1 MDKYEYQLKLDQ
13 INKLIERND
22 YATALKI
29 ADNIDWKRVR
39 SVNTLSKVAD
49 IYEKNEKYE
58 ESRDLLMMAYERAPV
73 GRMIAYRLADLCIR
87 LEDYDQAIEY
97 YKDFVH
103 SAPKDPAK
111 LILKYKIFRGKGAAL
126 KDQIA
131 ILEEYRAQEY
141 EEQWALELAYL
152 YEEAGEI
159 EKCVNECDELIL
171 WFNDGKYVMKAM
183 ELKMRYEPLTPA
195 QQEKYE
201 LRMNKTKLVDAQDN
215 SNMLNAY
222 QQEQPAPDGYEQQY
236 TEGYPE
242 GYDPAYEQEYAGMNG
257 YEQNYGQN
265 AGYGQN
271 GEAYYGNGQP
281 YGDDLPKI
289 QDPENLGGDGY
300 QVEADGQMVLQ
311 MPDYQPVDRQI
322 TGQMTIQEILSE
334 WEKARQPL
342 QEEENAEN
350 KEAAPEETT
359 AAAGAVP
366 EKTET
371 PAEKSVQEN
380 TQSQAASAP
389 EPEDRV
395 NGESAGELAP
405 EENAGIS
412 EEEELPEIAMPEEPS
427 EISEEDDL
435 PEIAMPED
443 LEGETASVSAT
454 EATEDETPASEPIEG
469 KTEREATP
477 APEETTAI
485 SEEDDLPEIA
495 MPEDLEGEPVSASAT
510 EGIED
515 KAPVSEPIED
525 KTEKEATSEPE
536 DGITE
541 AGFGTSMPKN
551 GVTEDATETPA
562 PEEATAISEEDE
574 LPEIAMPEGLE
585 EEPASA
591 SATEAPAQAENT
603 TEETAEASAAEAGED
618 ELPEIAMPEGLEEE
632 PASASTTEATED
644 EAPVSEPIEDKTE
657 KEATFEPEDSITDVP
672 AETPAP
678 DEATAISKEDDLPEI
693 AMPEGF
699 EDIPA
704 SETEAVS
711 LAAESSVPVQEE
723 VQTQADPNA
732 YADPNSYAVPD
743 GYAAPN
749 SYTAPDTYADPN
761 AYADPNGYTDSYG
774 NQMYED
780 DDYYTNPGGSDEDE
794 DAADNLESRIV
805 NSLSSDS
812 LVLADADDGTLDGR
826 IGEERIRR
834 VQRRE
839 ERRQT
844 SAHGELTEDQKKLFT
859 YFAPVHGMSD
869 QLWMAL
875 ENEKGYIR
883 GGTSNIGNIMI
894 MGEPG
899 SGKTMLAVN
908 LVKAIQK
915 SRHVSAGKLAKI
927 SAETLNE
934 KDVSAI
940 VRKLSGGALII
951 ERASELTNET
961 AIRLEVA
968 MRGQTGELLF
978 IFEDEKQSLKRFMK
992 LHPKLAAMCTTKI
1005 DIPIFNNDELV
1016 EFGKCYANELEYSID
1031 EMAVLALYNRIGNMQ
1046 RDDYDVSV
1054 TDVKRIVD
1062 AAIEKNEKGGVGKF
1076 FSLLTKKRYDD
1087 DDCIVLREK
1096 DFEE

>member
-371 PAEKSVQEN
+371 PAEKPVQKN
-380 TQSQAASAP
+380 TQPQAASTP

-395 NGESAGELAP
+395 TGEFAGEPVP

-477 APEETTAI
+477 EPEDGMTEAGFGTPVSKNSVTEDATETSAPEETTAI
-485 SEEDDLPEIA
+485 SGEDDLPEIA
-495 MPEDLEGEPVSASAT
+495 MPEGLEGETASDSAT
-510 EGIED
+510 EGTED
-515 KAPVSEPIED
+515 S
-525 KTEKEATSEPE
+525 
-536 DGITE
+536 ITE

-551 GVTEDATETPA
+551 SVTEDATETPA
-562 PEEATAISEEDE
+562 PEETVAIPEEDE

-618 ELPEIAMPEGLEEE
+618 DLPEIAMPEGLEEE

-711 LAAESSVPVQEE
+711 PAAESSVPVQEE

-743 GYAAPN
+743 GYAA
-749 SYTAPDTYADPN
+749 PN

>member
-215 SNMLNAY
+215 PNMLNAY

-289 QDPENLGGDGY
+289 QDPENLGGDDY

-380 TQSQAASAP
+380 TQPQAASTP
-389 EPEDRV
+389 ESEDRV
-395 NGESAGELAP
+395 TGESAGEPVP

-454 EATEDETPASEPIEG
+454 EATEDEAPASEPIEG

-477 APEETTAI
+477 
-485 SEEDDLPEIA
+485 
-495 MPEDLEGEPVSASAT
+495 
-510 EGIED
+510 
-515 KAPVSEPIED
+515 
-525 KTEKEATSEPE
+525 EPE
-536 DGITE
+536 DGMTE
-541 AGFGTSMPKN
+541 AGFETSVSKN
-551 GVTEDATETPA
+551 SVTEDATETPA

-591 SATEAPAQAENT
+591 SATEVPAQAENT

-618 ELPEIAMPEGLEEE
+618 DLPEIAMPEGLEEE

-711 LAAESSVPVQEE
+711 PTAESNVPVQEE
-723 VQTQADPNA
+723 VQPQADANAYVDLNSHAAPNGYTDPNGYA
-732 YADPNSYAVPD
+732 VPDSYADPN
-743 GYAAPN
+743 GYA
-749 SYTAPDTYADPN
+749 APDTYADPN

>member
-215 SNMLNAY
+215 PNMLNAY
-222 QQEQPAPDGYEQQY
+222 QQEQPASDGYEQQY

-350 KEAAPEETT
+350 KEAAPEEMT
-359 AAAGAVP
+359 AVAGAVP

-371 PAEKSVQEN
+371 PAEKPVQEN
-380 TQSQAASAP
+380 TQPQAASTP
-389 EPEDRV
+389 ESEDRV
-395 NGESAGELAP
+395 TGESAGEPVP

-443 LEGETASVSAT
+443 LEGEPVSASAT
-454 EATEDETPASEPIEG
+454 EGIEDEAPASEPIEG

-477 APEETTAI
+477 
-485 SEEDDLPEIA
+485 
-495 MPEDLEGEPVSASAT
+495 
-510 EGIED
+510 
-515 KAPVSEPIED
+515 
-525 KTEKEATSEPE
+525 EPE
-536 DGITE
+536 DGMTE
-541 AGFGTSMPKN
+541 AGFETSVSKN
-551 GVTEDATETPA
+551 SVTEDATETPA
-562 PEEATAISEEDE
+562 PEETVAIPEEDE

-585 EEPASA
+585 EEPVSA
-591 SATEAPAQAENT
+591 SATEAPAQAENA
-603 TEETAEASAAEAGED
+603 TEETAEVSAPEETVAIPEED

-644 EAPVSEPIEDKTE
+644 ETPVSEPIEDKNE
-657 KEATFEPEDSITDVP
+657 KEATLEPEDSIADAP
-672 AETPAP
+672 AEASSPEET
-678 DEATAISKEDDLPEI
+678 TVISKEDDLPEI

-704 SETEAVS
+704 SETEVVPP
-711 LAAESSVPVQEE
+711 AAESTVPVQQEA
-723 VQTQADPNA
+723 QPQADANA
-732 YADPNSYAVPD
+732 YADLNGYSDPNGQAARNGYTESD
-743 GYAAPN
+743 GYADPN
-749 SYTAPDTYADPN
+749 GYAAPDTYADPN

-794 DAADNLESRIV
+794 DVADNLESRIV

>member
-215 SNMLNAY
+215 PNMLNAY
-222 QQEQPAPDGYEQQY
+222 QQEQPASDGYEQQY

-350 KEAAPEETT
+350 KEAAPEEMT
-359 AAAGAVP
+359 AVAGAVP

-371 PAEKSVQEN
+371 PAEKPVQEN
-380 TQSQAASAP
+380 TQPQAASTP
-389 EPEDRV
+389 ESEDRV
-395 NGESAGELAP
+395 TGESAGESVP

-427 EISEEDDL
+427 EISEED
-435 PEIAMPED
+435 
-443 LEGETASVSAT
+443 G
-454 EATEDETPASEPIEG
+454 
-469 KTEREATP
+469 
-477 APEETTAI
+477 
-485 SEEDDLPEIA
+485 LPEIA

-515 KAPVSEPIED
+515 EAPASEPIEG
-525 KTEKEATSEPE
+525 KTEREATPEPE
-536 DGITE
+536 DGMTE
-541 AGFGTSMPKN
+541 AGFETSVSKN
-551 GVTEDATETPA
+551 SVTEDATETPA
-562 PEEATAISEEDE
+562 PEETVAIPEEDE

-585 EEPASA
+585 EEPVSA
-591 SATEAPAQAENT
+591 SATEAPAQAENA
-603 TEETAEASAAEAGED
+603 TEETAEVSAPEETVAIPEED

-644 EAPVSEPIEDKTE
+644 ETPVSEPIEDKNE
-657 KEATFEPEDSITDVP
+657 KEATLEPEDSIADAP
-672 AETPAP
+672 AEASSPEET
-678 DEATAISKEDDLPEI
+678 TVISKEDDLPEI

-704 SETEAVS
+704 SETEVVPP
-711 LAAESSVPVQEE
+711 AAESTVPVQQEA
-723 VQTQADPNA
+723 QPQADANA
-732 YADPNSYAVPD
+732 YADLNGYSDPNGQAARNGYTESD
-743 GYAAPN
+743 GYADPN
-749 SYTAPDTYADPN
+749 GYAAPDTYADPN

-794 DAADNLESRIV
+794 DVADNLESRIV

>member
-215 SNMLNAY
+215 PNMLNAY

-257 YEQNYGQN
+257 YEQN
-265 AGYGQN
+265 ADYGQN

-371 PAEKSVQEN
+371 PAEKPVQKN
-380 TQSQAASAP
+380 TQPQAASTP

-395 NGESAGELAP
+395 TGESAGELAP

-443 LEGETASVSAT
+443 LEGEPAPVSAT
-454 EATEDETPASEPIEG
+454 EATEDE
-469 KTEREATP
+469 
-477 APEETTAI
+477 
-485 SEEDDLPEIA
+485 
-495 MPEDLEGEPVSASAT
+495 
-510 EGIED
+510 
-515 KAPVSEPIED
+515 APVSEPIED

-591 SATEAPAQAENT
+591 SATEAPVQAENT
-603 TEETAEASAAEAGED
+603 TEETVEASAAEAGED
-618 ELPEIAMPEGLEEE
+618 DLPEIAMPEGLEEE

-711 LAAESSVPVQEE
+711 PAAESSVPVQEE
-723 VQTQADPNA
+723 VQPQADANAYVDLNSHAAPNGYTDPNGYA
-732 YADPNSYAVPD
+732 VPDSYADPN
-743 GYAAPN
+743 GYA
-749 SYTAPDTYADPN
+749 APDTYADPN

>member
-22 YATALKI
+22 YATAMKI

-215 SNMLNAY
+215 PNMLNAY
-222 QQEQPAPDGYEQQY
+222 QQEQPASDGYEQQY

-371 PAEKSVQEN
+371 PAEKPVQEN
-380 TQSQAASAP
+380 TQPQGASTP
-389 EPEDRV
+389 ESEDRV
-395 NGESAGELAP
+395 TGESAGESVP

-469 KTEREATP
+469 KTEREATS

-485 SEEDDLPEIA
+485 SGEDDLPEIA
-495 MPEDLEGEPVSASAT
+495 MPEGLEGETASDSAT
-510 EGIED
+510 EG
-515 KAPVSEPIED
+515 
-525 KTEKEATSEPE
+525 T
-536 DGITE
+536 
-541 AGFGTSMPKN
+541 
-551 GVTEDATETPA
+551 
-562 PEEATAISEEDE
+562 
-574 LPEIAMPEGLE
+574 
-585 EEPASA
+585 EEPVSA

-603 TEETAEASAAEAGED
+603 TEETAEVSAPEETTAIPEED
-618 ELPEIAMPEGLEEE
+618 ELPEIAMPDGLEEE
-632 PASASTTEATED
+632 PVSALTTEPTEN

-704 SETEAVS
+704 SETEVVPP
-711 LAAESSVPVQEE
+711 AAESTVPVQQEA
-723 VQTQADPNA
+723 QPQADANA
-732 YADPNSYAVPD
+732 YADLNGYSDPNGQAARNGYTESD
-743 GYAAPN
+743 GYADPN
-749 SYTAPDTYADPN
+749 GYAAPDTYADPN

-812 LVLADADDGTLDGR
+812 LMLADADDGTLDGR

>member
-22 YATALKI
+22 YATAMKI

-215 SNMLNAY
+215 PNMLNAY
-222 QQEQPAPDGYEQQY
+222 QQEQPASDGYEQQY

-350 KEAAPEETT
+350 KEAAPEEMT
-359 AAAGAVP
+359 AVAGAVP

-371 PAEKSVQEN
+371 PAEKPVQEN
-380 TQSQAASAP
+380 TQPQAASTP
-389 EPEDRV
+389 ESEDRV
-395 NGESAGELAP
+395 TGESAGEPVP

-469 KTEREATP
+469 KTEREATS

-485 SEEDDLPEIA
+485 SGEDDLPEIA
-495 MPEDLEGEPVSASAT
+495 MPEGLEGETASDSAT
-510 EGIED
+510 EGTED
-515 KAPVSEPIED
+515 S
-525 KTEKEATSEPE
+525 
-536 DGITE
+536 ITE

-551 GVTEDATETPA
+551 SVTEDATETPA
-562 PEEATAISEEDE
+562 PEETVAIPEEDD

-585 EEPASA
+585 EESVSA
-591 SATEAPAQAENT
+591 SATEA
-603 TEETAEASAAEAGED
+603 
-618 ELPEIAMPEGLEEE
+618 
-632 PASASTTEATED
+632 TED
-644 EAPVSEPIEDKTE
+644 ETPVSEPIEDKNE
-657 KEATFEPEDSITDVP
+657 KEATLEPEDSIADAP
-672 AETPAP
+672 AEASSPEET
-678 DEATAISKEDDLPEI
+678 TVISKEDDLPEI

-704 SETEAVS
+704 SETEVVPP
-711 LAAESSVPVQEE
+711 AAESTVPVQQEA
-723 VQTQADPNA
+723 QPQADANA
-732 YADPNSYAVPD
+732 YADLNGYSDPNGQAARNGYTESD
-743 GYAAPN
+743 GYADPN
-749 SYTAPDTYADPN
+749 GYAAPDTYADPN

-812 LVLADADDGTLDGR
+812 LMLADADDGTLDGR

>member
-215 SNMLNAY
+215 PNMLNAY

-371 PAEKSVQEN
+371 PAEKPVQKN
-380 TQSQAASAP
+380 TQPQAASTP

-395 NGESAGELAP
+395 TGESAGELAP

-443 LEGETASVSAT
+443 LEGEPAPVSAT
-454 EATEDETPASEPIEG
+454 EATEDE
-469 KTEREATP
+469 
-477 APEETTAI
+477 
-485 SEEDDLPEIA
+485 
-495 MPEDLEGEPVSASAT
+495 
-510 EGIED
+510 
-515 KAPVSEPIED
+515 APVSEPIED

-591 SATEAPAQAENT
+591 SATEAPVQAENT
-603 TEETAEASAAEAGED
+603 TEETVEASAAEAGED
-618 ELPEIAMPEGLEEE
+618 DLPEIAMPEGLEEE

-711 LAAESSVPVQEE
+711 PAAESSVPVQEE
-723 VQTQADPNA
+723 VQPQADANAYVDLNSHAAPNGYTDPNGYA
-732 YADPNSYAVPD
+732 VPDSYADPN
-743 GYAAPN
+743 GYA
-749 SYTAPDTYADPN
+749 APDTYADPN

>member
-215 SNMLNAY
+215 PNMLNAY

-371 PAEKSVQEN
+371 PAEKPVQEN
-380 TQSQAASAP
+380 TQPQAASTP
-389 EPEDRV
+389 ESEDRV
-395 NGESAGELAP
+395 TGESAGEPVP

-435 PEIAMPED
+435 PEIAMPEG
-443 LEGETASVSAT
+443 LEGEPTSVSAT
-454 EATEDETPASEPIEG
+454 GATEDEAPASEPIEDKAEKETTLEPEDG
-469 KTEREATP
+469 MTETGFGTSVSKNSVTEDAAETP

-495 MPEDLEGEPVSASAT
+495 MPEGLEGETASDSAT
-510 EGIED
+510 EGTED
-515 KAPVSEPIED
+515 S
-525 KTEKEATSEPE
+525 
-536 DGITE
+536 ITE

-551 GVTEDATETPA
+551 SVTEDATETPA
-562 PEEATAISEEDE
+562 PEETVAIPEEDD

-585 EEPASA
+585 EESVSA
-591 SATEAPAQAENT
+591 SATEA
-603 TEETAEASAAEAGED
+603 
-618 ELPEIAMPEGLEEE
+618 
-632 PASASTTEATED
+632 TED
-644 EAPVSEPIEDKTE
+644 ETPVSEPIEDKNE
-657 KEATFEPEDSITDVP
+657 KEATLEPEDSIADAP
-672 AETPAP
+672 AEASSPEET
-678 DEATAISKEDDLPEI
+678 TVISKEDDLPEI

-704 SETEAVS
+704 SETEVVPP
-711 LAAESSVPVQEE
+711 AAESTVPVQQEA
-723 VQTQADPNA
+723 QPQADANA
-732 YADPNSYAVPD
+732 YADLNGYSDPNGQAARNGYTESD
-743 GYAAPN
+743 GYADPN
-749 SYTAPDTYADPN
+749 GYAAPDTYADPN

>member
-1 MDKYEYQLKLDQ
+1 
-13 INKLIERND
+13 
-22 YATALKI
+22 
-29 ADNIDWKRVR
+29 
-39 SVNTLSKVAD
+39 
-49 IYEKNEKYE
+49 
-58 ESRDLLMMAYERAPV
+58 
-73 GRMIAYRLADLCIR
+73 
-87 LEDYDQAIEY
+87 
-97 YKDFVH
+97 
-103 SAPKDPAK
+103 
-111 LILKYKIFRGKGAAL
+111 
-126 KDQIA
+126 
-131 ILEEYRAQEY
+131 
-141 EEQWALELAYL
+141 
-152 YEEAGEI
+152 
-159 EKCVNECDELIL
+159 
-171 WFNDGKYVMKAM
+171 
-183 ELKMRYEPLTPA
+183 
-195 QQEKYE
+195 
-201 LRMNKTKLVDAQDN
+201 
-215 SNMLNAY
+215 
-222 QQEQPAPDGYEQQY
+222 
-236 TEGYPE
+236 
-242 GYDPAYEQEYAGMNG
+242 
-257 YEQNYGQN
+257 
-265 AGYGQN
+265 
-271 GEAYYGNGQP
+271 
-281 YGDDLPKI
+281 
-289 QDPENLGGDGY
+289 
-300 QVEADGQMVLQ
+300 
-311 MPDYQPVDRQI
+311 
-322 TGQMTIQEILSE
+322 
-334 WEKARQPL
+334 
-342 QEEENAEN
+342 
-350 KEAAPEETT
+350 
-359 AAAGAVP
+359 
-366 EKTET
+366 
-371 PAEKSVQEN
+371 
-380 TQSQAASAP
+380 
-389 EPEDRV
+389 
-395 NGESAGELAP
+395 
-405 EENAGIS
+405 
-412 EEEELPEIAMPEEPS
+412 
-427 EISEEDDL
+427 
-435 PEIAMPED
+435 
-443 LEGETASVSAT
+443 
-454 EATEDETPASEPIEG
+454 
-469 KTEREATP
+469 
-477 APEETTAI
+477 
-485 SEEDDLPEIA
+485 
-495 MPEDLEGEPVSASAT
+495 
-510 EGIED
+510 
-515 KAPVSEPIED
+515 
-525 KTEKEATSEPE
+525 
-536 DGITE
+536 
-541 AGFGTSMPKN
+541 MPKN

-618 ELPEIAMPEGLEEE
+618 DLPEIAMPEGLEEE

-711 LAAESSVPVQEE
+711 PTAESNVPVQEE
-723 VQTQADPNA
+723 VQPQADANAYVDLNSHAAPNGYTDPNGYA
-732 YADPNSYAVPD
+732 VPDSYADPN
-743 GYAAPN
+743 GYA
-749 SYTAPDTYADPN
+749 APDTYADPN

-794 DAADNLESRIV
+794 DAADNLESQIV

>member
-215 SNMLNAY
+215 PNMLNAY
-222 QQEQPAPDGYEQQY
+222 QQEQPASDGYEQQY

-371 PAEKSVQEN
+371 PAEKPVQKN
-380 TQSQAASAP
+380 TQPQAASTP

-395 NGESAGELAP
+395 TGESAGELAP

-443 LEGETASVSAT
+443 LEGEPAPVSAT
-454 EATEDETPASEPIEG
+454 EATEDEAPASEPIEG
-469 KTEREATP
+469 KTEREATS

-485 SEEDDLPEIA
+485 SGEDDLPEIA
-495 MPEDLEGEPVSASAT
+495 MPEGLEGETASDSAT
-510 EGIED
+510 EG
-515 KAPVSEPIED
+515 
-525 KTEKEATSEPE
+525 TE

-618 ELPEIAMPEGLEEE
+618 DLPEIAMPEGLEEE

-657 KEATFEPEDSITDVP
+657 KGATFEPEDSITDVP

-711 LAAESSVPVQEE
+711 PTAESNVPVQEE
-723 VQTQADPNA
+723 VQPQADANAYVDLNSHAAPNGYTDPNGYA
-732 YADPNSYAVPD
+732 VPDSYADPN
-743 GYAAPN
+743 GYA
-749 SYTAPDTYADPN
+749 APDTYADPN

-839 ERRQT
+839 EGRQT

>member
-380 TQSQAASAP
+380 TQPQAASTP
-389 EPEDRV
+389 ESEDRV
-395 NGESAGELAP
+395 TGEFAGEPVP
-405 EENAGIS
+405 EENAGVDSGTTDGRMREGQRIS
-412 EEEELPEIAMPEEPS
+412 ICFWPHL
-427 EISEEDDL
+427 
-435 PEIAMPED
+435 
-443 LEGETASVSAT
+443 
-454 EATEDETPASEPIEG
+454 
-469 KTEREATP
+469 
-477 APEETTAI
+477 
-485 SEEDDLPEIA
+485 
-495 MPEDLEGEPVSASAT
+495 
-510 EGIED
+510 
-515 KAPVSEPIED
+515 
-525 KTEKEATSEPE
+525 
-536 DGITE
+536 
-541 AGFGTSMPKN
+541 FW
-551 GVTEDATETPA
+551 
-562 PEEATAISEEDE
+562 
-574 LPEIAMPEGLE
+574 
-585 EEPASA
+585 
-591 SATEAPAQAENT
+591 
-603 TEETAEASAAEAGED
+603 
-618 ELPEIAMPEGLEEE
+618 
-632 PASASTTEATED
+632 
-644 EAPVSEPIEDKTE
+644 
-657 KEATFEPEDSITDVP
+657 
-672 AETPAP
+672 
-678 DEATAISKEDDLPEI
+678 
-693 AMPEGF
+693 
-699 EDIPA
+699 
-704 SETEAVS
+704 S
-711 LAAESSVPVQEE
+711 LAF
-723 VQTQADPNA
+723 
-732 YADPNSYAVPD
+732 
-743 GYAAPN
+743 
-749 SYTAPDTYADPN
+749 
-761 AYADPNGYTDSYG
+761 NG
-774 NQMYED
+774 
-780 DDYYTNPGGSDEDE
+780 
-794 DAADNLESRIV
+794 
-805 NSLSSDS
+805 
-812 LVLADADDGTLDGR
+812 
-826 IGEERIRR
+826 
-834 VQRRE
+834 
-839 ERRQT
+839 
-844 SAHGELTEDQKKLFT
+844 
-859 YFAPVHGMSD
+859 
-869 QLWMAL
+869 
-875 ENEKGYIR
+875 
-883 GGTSNIGNIMI
+883 
-894 MGEPG
+894 
-899 SGKTMLAVN
+899 
-908 LVKAIQK
+908 
-915 SRHVSAGKLAKI
+915 
-927 SAETLNE
+927 
-934 KDVSAI
+934 
-940 VRKLSGGALII
+940 
-951 ERASELTNET
+951 
-961 AIRLEVA
+961 
-968 MRGQTGELLF
+968 
-978 IFEDEKQSLKRFMK
+978 
-992 LHPKLAAMCTTKI
+992 
-1005 DIPIFNNDELV
+1005 
-1016 EFGKCYANELEYSID
+1016 
-1031 EMAVLALYNRIGNMQ
+1031 
-1046 RDDYDVSV
+1046 
-1054 TDVKRIVD
+1054 
-1062 AAIEKNEKGGVGKF
+1062 
-1076 FSLLTKKRYDD
+1076 
-1087 DDCIVLREK
+1087 
-1096 DFEE
+1096 

>member
-215 SNMLNAY
+215 PNMLNAY

-257 YEQNYGQN
+257 YEQN
-265 AGYGQN
+265 ADYGQN

-371 PAEKSVQEN
+371 PAEKPVQKN
-380 TQSQAASAP
+380 TQPQAASTP

-395 NGESAGELAP
+395 TGESAGELAP

-443 LEGETASVSAT
+443 LEGEPAPVSAT
-454 EATEDETPASEPIEG
+454 EATEDE
-469 KTEREATP
+469 
-477 APEETTAI
+477 
-485 SEEDDLPEIA
+485 
-495 MPEDLEGEPVSASAT
+495 
-510 EGIED
+510 
-515 KAPVSEPIED
+515 APVSEPIED

-591 SATEAPAQAENT
+591 SATEAPVQAENT
-603 TEETAEASAAEAGED
+603 TEETVEASAAEAGED
-618 ELPEIAMPEGLEEE
+618 DLPEIAMPEGLEEE

-711 LAAESSVPVQEE
+711 PAAESSVPVQEE
-723 VQTQADPNA
+723 VQPQADANAYVDLNSHAAPNGYTDPNGYA
-732 YADPNSYAVPD
+732 VPDSYADPN
-743 GYAAPN
+743 GYA
-749 SYTAPDTYADPN
+749 APDTYADPN

-780 DDYYTNPGGSDEDE
+780 DDYYPNPGGSDEDE